1 MKWLLALLR
10 ASVLSVAVLRTQS
23 TVVAASIQRIQWQNG
38 CVDIPSVGLTLS
50 QPNQYVIVCPGDY
63 VIALPSNSSAAI
75 SVNAPN
81 VTLSLE
87 NVAVKPVAT
96 RLFEGWGVRA
106 QSVDGLELLGGN
118 IAGFRAA
125 VLIEGGVGHSVRNSV
140 LSHNRLRGVTGTPA
154 DFLSVWPEF
163 DGQLAVDSI
172 GDGVVLINVSD
183 SVVRNCSMTH
193 QQNGIGCFGCTNV
206 RIVGNNCSN
215 NEGWGYAMPVAIA
228 LP

>member
-1 MKWLLALLR
+1 
-10 ASVLSVAVLRTQS
+10 
-23 TVVAASIQRIQWQNG
+23 
-38 CVDIPSVGLTLS
+38 
-50 QPNQYVIVCPGDY
+50 
-63 VIALPSNSSAAI
+63 
-75 SVNAPN
+75 
-81 VTLSLE
+81 
-87 NVAVKPVAT
+87 
-96 RLFEGWGVRA
+96 
-106 QSVDGLELLGGN
+106 
-118 IAGFRAA
+118 
-125 VLIEGGVGHSVRNSV
+125 
-140 LSHNRLRGVTGTPA
+140 
-154 DFLSVWPEF
+154 VWPEF